1 MNLAMKTVRLIVRLS
16 LALGLVLAP
25 GERSCHARTVLR
37 NICRVKGQEK
47 NTLRGY
53 GLVVGLAGTGEAG
66 DMGTMR
72 ALARSMEIMG
82 VAIPEL
88 PVGGSNGLKEL
99 EKVKNAAM
107 VLVTADVPA
116 TGARRG
122 DELNC
127 HVAAINGKS
136 LAGGRLA
143 FAALKGPRVDDP
155 TIYAQCEGAI
165 HLENPNQ
172 PLVGVVA
179 GGCRTQEDV
188 FCPFVQDGRI
198 TLVLD
203 EYHANFQTATEV
215 AESIHALYSRE
226 GDNFVKAIS
235 ASNIQIQVPEQYRR
249 DPVAFAA
256 EVLEATVYSPE
267 PEARVVINQK
277 TGSIVISGDV
287 TIGDVVVAHKNVVVE
302 AGQPAVFTS
311 VDTDQSDDA
320 KLQSLVTAL
329 NSIKVPHHDIV
340 EIIKGI
346 AQNGKLHGRL
356 IID

>member
-1 MNLAMKTVRLIVRLS
+1 M
-16 LALGLVLAP
+16 
-25 GERSCHARTVLR
+25 LR

-47 NTLRGY
+47 NVLRGL

-66 DMGTMR
+66 DAATMR

-82 VAIPEL
+82 AAIPEL
-88 PVGGSNGLKEL
+88 PVPGSSGLKEL
-99 EKVKNAAM
+99 EKIKNAAM
-107 VLVTADVPA
+107 VMVTAEVPA

-122 DELNC
+122 DELDC
-127 HVAAINGKS
+127 HVAGINGKS
-136 LAGGRLA
+136 LAGGRLV
-143 FAALKGPRVDDP
+143 FAALKGANVND
-155 TIYAQCEGAI
+155 TTLYATCEGPI
-165 HLENPNQ
+165 HLEDPAQ
-172 PLVGVVA
+172 PLTGIVT
-179 GGCRTQEDV
+179 GGCQMQQDV
-188 FCPFVQDGRI
+188 FCPFVQDDRI

-226 GDNFVKAIS
+226 GDNFVKAVS
-235 ASNIQIQVPEQYRR
+235 ASNIVVQVPEEYKN

-256 EVLEATVYSPE
+256 AVLEATIYAPE
-267 PEARVVINQK
+267 PEARVVINER

-302 AGQPAVFTS
+302 AGQPAVFSS
-311 VDTDQSDDA
+311 VDADQTDDA

-329 NSIKVPHHDIV
+329 NSIKVPHNDV
-340 EIIKGI
+340 VAIIKGI

-356 IID
+356 IVE